1 MKHLKLYTNFAFCIG
16 ISYMDYVLKILF
28 FFFQLKRYFVDFQKE
43 LIDPNHQASYYSL
56 SEMANAGFQLKYK

>member
-1 MKHLKLYTNFAFCIG
+1 
-16 ISYMDYVLKILF
+16 MDYVLKILF

-56 SEMANAGFQLKYK
+56 SEMANAGFQLK

>member
-1 MKHLKLYTNFAFCIG
+1 
-16 ISYMDYVLKILF
+16 MDYVLKILF

-43 LIDPNHQASYYSL
+43 LIDPNNQASYYSL